1 MINSETCSDKAG
13 GGAACD
19 TRAFKDSSKVSSKII
34 FDGGGEDDGGGD
46 GDLDGDDPGCHWGV
60 PQPYSHRRWLEPRV
74 SLQVRLSHNRQ
85 RNHLFIVMTFR
96 GGEELVVSGPVSL
109 PIGNLTE

>member
-1 MINSETCSDKAG
+1 MINMMTSMINSETCSDKAG

-34 FDGGGEDDGGGD
+34 FDGGGEDNGDLDGDGDGGGD

-85 RNHLFIVMTFR
+85 PETF
-96 GGEELVVSGPVSL
+96 SSK
-109 PIGNLTE
+109 

>member
-1 MINSETCSDKAG
+1 MTILSHEDFVLDDGDC
-13 GGAACD
+13 
-19 TRAFKDSSKVSSKII
+19 
-34 FDGGGEDDGGGD
+34 DGGSDGDDDGGGD
-46 GDLDGDDPGCHWGV
+46 GDGDGDDPGCHWGV

-85 RNHLFIVMTFR
+85 PENLFIVMTFR